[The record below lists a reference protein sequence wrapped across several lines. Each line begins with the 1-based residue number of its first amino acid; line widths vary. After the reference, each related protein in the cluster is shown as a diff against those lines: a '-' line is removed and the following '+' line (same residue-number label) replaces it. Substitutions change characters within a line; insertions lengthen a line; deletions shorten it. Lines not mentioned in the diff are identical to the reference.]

1 MKHTRTFLLVVLLG
15 LLLAG
20 LGWFATGETIHL
32 INIGSAPND
41 GTGDSLRT
49 AFVKVNSNFVTL
61 ASRPLAD
68 LSGYYTRTQ
77 IDALL
82 ASLPMENIGGSVFTT
97 DADGDLTPS
106 TLTASD
112 SAWRAD
118 ADGDLT
124 PL

>member
-1 MKHTRTFLLVVLLG
+1 MKSIRFIALMLVLGG
-15 LLLAG
+15 LLSA
-20 LGWFATGETIHL
+20 ADTIHL
-32 INIGSAPND
+32 INIGTAPND

-68 LSGYYTRTQ
+68 LSGYYTKAQ

-82 ASLPMENIGGSVFTT
+82 ASLPIENNAGSVFTT

-106 TLTASD
+106 TSIASD
-112 SAWRAD
+112 SAWRTD
-118 ADGDLT
+118 PDGDLT
-124 PL
+124 PQ

>member
-1 MKHTRTFLLVVLLG
+1 MKHTRTGLLIVVLV

-20 LGWFATGETIHL
+20 LVWFASGETIHL
-32 INIGSAPND
+32 INVGATPND

-68 LSGYYTRTQ
+68 LSGYYTKAQ

-82 ASLPMENIGGSVFTT
+82 AALPMENGGSVFTT

-112 SAWRAD
+112 SAWRTD

-124 PL
+124 PQ

>member
-1 MKHTRTFLLVVLLG
+1 MKTIRFILLVLVLG
-15 LLLAG
+15 CLLAV
-20 LGWFATGETIHL
+20 ADTIHL
-32 INIGSAPND
+32 INIGTAPND

-68 LSGYYTRTQ
+68 LSGYYTRAQ

-82 ASLPMENIGGSVFTT
+82 ASLPMENNGSVFTT